1 MYEGWCSCR
10 FDVNACPHRRGVA
23 IFELFSLHQPAI
35 TKQAPYT
42 CLIALLHDV
51 HTTSV
56 LEENS
61 VPPLRKVRSIK
72 AGQQVARETNED
84 S

>member
-1 MYEGWCSCR
+1 MYEGWFSCS

-23 IFELFSLHQPAI
+23 IFDFFSLHQAAK
-35 TKQAPYT
+35 TKQAPYA
-42 CLIALLHDV
+42 CLITLLHDV

-61 VPPLRKVRSIK
+61 VPPLRKVCSIK
-72 AGQQVARETNED
+72 AGQEVTDETNED